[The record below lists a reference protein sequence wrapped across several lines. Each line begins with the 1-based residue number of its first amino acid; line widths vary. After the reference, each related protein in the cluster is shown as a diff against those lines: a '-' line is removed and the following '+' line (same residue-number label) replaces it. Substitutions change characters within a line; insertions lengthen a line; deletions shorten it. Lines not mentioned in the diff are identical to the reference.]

1 MAQLLSICT
10 IEGAE
15 KGFAVTKFL
24 IKIISLDPFD
34 MTVANHAYF
43 AAMLSYTRL
52 SAISRNSG
60 RCEVL
65 DVFFCDANIWSFIG
79 VYGICI
85 WALKDM
91 IRLLGYDESE
101 EIEWFWL
108 VMQVCVGLS
117 LLYFLKGLSLS
128 WPTDR
133 SSITFRWDFFF
144 LF

>member
-24 IKIISLDPFD
+24 IKIISLDPLD

-43 AAMLSYTRL
+43 AAMLSYTSL
-52 SAISRNSG
+52 SAISRNGG

-79 VYGICI
+79 VAILIRICI

-91 IRLLGYDESE
+91 IRL
-101 EIEWFWL
+101 
-108 VMQVCVGLS
+108 
-117 LLYFLKGLSLS
+117 
-128 WPTDR
+128 
-133 SSITFRWDFFF
+133 FFM
-144 LF
+144 

>member
-24 IKIISLDPFD
+24 IKIISLDPLD

-91 IRLLGYDESE
+91 IKLFFYV
-101 EIEWFWL
+101 I
-108 VMQVCVGLS
+108 VGH
-117 LLYFLKGLSLS
+117 
-128 WPTDR
+128 TVVIT
-133 SSITFRWDFFF
+133 SIVRIIIFPSIFQFNQ
-144 LF
+144 

>member
-1 MAQLLSICT
+1 MAQLLSIRT

-24 IKIISLDPFD
+24 IKIISFDPFD

-52 SAISRNSG
+52 SAIILDSRNGG

-65 DVFFCDANIWSFIG
+65 DVFLCDKNIWSFIG
-79 VYGICI
+79 VYGIFI

-91 IRLLGYDESE
+91 IRL
-101 EIEWFWL
+101 FF
-108 VMQVCVGLS
+108 CVIVGH
-117 LLYFLKGLSLS
+117 
-128 WPTDR
+128 TVVIR
-133 SSITFRWDFFF
+133 SIVRIIIFPSIFQ
-144 LF
+144 LNQ